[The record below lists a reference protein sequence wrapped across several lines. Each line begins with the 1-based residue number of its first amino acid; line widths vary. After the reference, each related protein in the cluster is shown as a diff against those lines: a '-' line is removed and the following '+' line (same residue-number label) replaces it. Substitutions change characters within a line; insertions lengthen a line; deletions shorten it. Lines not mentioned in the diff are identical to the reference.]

1 MECNDKNK
9 NSACIV
15 YLNLMHFETVKSV
28 ENLKKNY
35 LDTLIIEVGSKNQV
49 YISLVNSQN
58 ILNTKIQIYQMNQCA
73 KLASLSQMSSVG
85 VVQIDRIAHVV
96 IPVTSIRLT
105 DTQCAVEIDVRH
117 LISYYLHFNRK
128 ITF

>member
-1 MECNDKNK
+1 MCFVGVVLTDRTAQEAI
-9 NSACIV
+9 S
-15 YLNLMHFETVKSV
+15 VKQIQS
-28 ENLKKNY
+28 
-35 LDTLIIEVGSKNQV
+35 IGSLFAVK
-49 YISLVNSQN
+49 
-58 ILNTKIQIYQMNQCA
+58 QIYQMNQCA

>member
-9 NSACIV
+9 NYACIV
-15 YLNLMHFETVKSV
+15 YLNLMLFWNSQISWK
-28 ENLKKNY
+28 LQKNY

-85 VVQIDRIAHVV
+85 VVQTDRIVHVV
-96 IPVTSIRLT
+96 TLVTSIRLT

>member
-9 NSACIV
+9 NYACIV
-15 YLNLMHFETVKSV
+15 YLNLMLFWNSQISWK
-28 ENLKKNY
+28 LKKNY

-85 VVQIDRIAHVV
+85 VVQTDRIVHVV
-96 IPVTSIRLT
+96 TLVTSIRLT

>member
-15 YLNLMHFETVKSV
+15 YLNLMLFWNSQISWK
-28 ENLKKNY
+28 LQKKY

-85 VVQIDRIAHVV
+85 VVQTDRIVHVV
-96 IPVTSIRLT
+96 TLVTSIRLT